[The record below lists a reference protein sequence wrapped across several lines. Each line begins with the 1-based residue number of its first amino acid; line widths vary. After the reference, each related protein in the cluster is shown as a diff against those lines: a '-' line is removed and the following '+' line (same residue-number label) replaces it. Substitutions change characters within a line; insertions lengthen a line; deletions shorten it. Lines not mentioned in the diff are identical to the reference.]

1 MSKNL
6 SLRRSRQL
14 QLRFEGDEVWTK
26 LPPGTRQV
34 CQMLLAQLLAAVV
47 CQERELAKEANDHER
62 QD

>member
-6 SLRRSRQL
+6 SLPRPRQR

-26 LPPGTRQV
+26 LPPGTRQA
-34 CQMLLAQLLAAVV
+34 CQSLLAQLLAAVV
-47 CQERELAKEANDHER
+47 PQERELAKETNDHER

>member
-6 SLRRSRQL
+6 SLSRPRQL

-26 LPPGTRQV
+26 LPPGTRQQ
-34 CQMLLAQLLAAVV
+34 CQALLAQLLAAVV
-47 CQERELAKEANDHER
+47 CQERELSKEANDHER

>member
-6 SLRRSRQL
+6 SPSRPRQL
-14 QLRFEGDEVWTK
+14 QFRFEDDEVWTK
-26 LPPGTRQV
+26 LPPGTRQA
-34 CQMLLAQLLAAVV
+34 CQALLAQLLAAVV